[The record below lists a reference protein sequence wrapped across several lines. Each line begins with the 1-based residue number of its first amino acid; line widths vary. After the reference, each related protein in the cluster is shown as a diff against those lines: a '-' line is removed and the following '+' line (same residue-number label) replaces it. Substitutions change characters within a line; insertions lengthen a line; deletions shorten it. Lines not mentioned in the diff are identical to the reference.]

1 MISAGFCHLLGD
13 AIDQLTRSIKYPLA
27 PFLCACGFMSTLIAD
42 QIVEAAN
49 HHPPDIPVLV
59 RWRLQPCRHAA
70 TVGAS
75 LGGAAPAQ
83 LESRLVADLQHVA
96 QAEGELQMLNTLAGS
111 TPSAHSPRRHHHHC
125 FGAAVQQ
132 VTFRAKV
139 ASVAIICI

>member
-59 RWRLQPCRHAA
+59 RWRLQACRPAA
-70 TVGAS
+70 SVGAQ
-75 LGGAAPAQ
+75 LDGAAP
-83 LESRLVADLQHVA
+83 
-96 QAEGELQMLNTLAGS
+96 
-111 TPSAHSPRRHHHHC
+111 P
-125 FGAAVQQ
+125 QQ
-132 VTFRAKV
+132 PKG
-139 ASVAIICI
+139 